1 MPIPTQRTIL
11 LRVICGNWE
20 DVSEILDYGDIV
32 ELNRA
37 WMSASVQAIANQ
49 RLRHSP
55 APSEF
60 AQKFNGRIQALA
72 RANSMLRDAT
82 WQCASLR
89 NLLRDQL
96 QLGTID
102 EAKLQISA
110 PDVDL
115 DPQSALHLALVIH
128 ELDTNANKYG
138 ALSIPAGMVNLSW
151 TVENGTLHLTWAE
164 KGGPAVSPPSRKDLA
179 HLRSRGASARMAG
192 PRA

>member
-1 MPIPTQRTIL
+1 MDAHFHATYNL
-11 LRVICGNWE
+11 AEVICGNWE
-20 DVSEILDYGDIV
+20 DVSEISDYGDIV

-49 RLRHSP
+49 TLRHSP

-72 RANSMLRDAT
+72 RANSMLSDAT

-102 EAKLQISA
+102 EAKLQISG

-138 ALSIPAGMVNLSW
+138 HYPYPPAW
-151 TVENGTLHLTWAE
+151 
-164 KGGPAVSPPSRKDLA
+164 
-179 HLRSRGASARMAG
+179 
-192 PRA
+192 